1 MDARIDKVVER
12 VHAVTDSADA
22 AFLKAIGE
30 RVRQARARKN
40 ITRKSLAVQSGVS
53 ARYLANLE
61 SGQGNVSVLLLR
73 HVGAALN
80 LSPDELLR
88 DRDDEPAELE
98 TIQQL
103 LRSMT
108 PQRLAK
114 ASDLLLRNFRDQP
127 TERSKRIA
135 LIGLRGAG
143 KTTLGHKLAQNLK
156 RPFIELDREIE
167 REAGTSLS
175 EIFLLYGQQGY
186 RRYER
191 RCLENLLESQEACV
205 IATGGSIVSERAT
218 FQLLLATCF
227 TVWLKAL
234 PEEHMAR
241 VIAQGD
247 TRPME
252 GNTQAMDDLR
262 RILKSRAGLYE
273 QADAIVDTAGKSVSN
288 SLNDV
293 SQTIPIPEQMKSS

>member
-1 MDARIDKVVER
+1 MGARVNKSVARIHTE
-12 VHAVTDSADA
+12 HDSADA
-22 AFLKAIGE
+22 AFLKTIGE
-30 RVRQARARKN
+30 RVRQARARSG
-40 ITRKSLAVQSGVS
+40 ITRKLLAEHSGVS
-53 ARYLANLE
+53 ERYLANLE

-73 HVGAALN
+73 QVSAALN

-88 DRDDEPAELE
+88 DRDDEPAELG
-98 TIQQL
+98 TIRHL
-103 LRSMT
+103 LRGMT
-108 PQRLAK
+108 PQRLAR
-114 ASDLLLRNFRDQP
+114 ARDLLLRDFRDHP
-127 TERSKRIA
+127 GERSKRIA
-135 LIGLRGAG
+135 FIGLRGAG
-143 KTTLGHKLAQNLK
+143 KTTLGRRLAQILK

-191 RCLENLLESQEACV
+191 RCLENLLDRQEACV

-218 FQLLLATCF
+218 YGLLLSTCF

-252 GNTQAMDDLR
+252 GNEQAMDDLR
-262 RILKSRAGLYE
+262 RILNNRVGLYG
-273 QADAIVDTAGKSVSN
+273 QADAVVNTAGKSVTESV
-288 SLNDV
+288 NDV
-293 SQTIPIPEQMKSS
+293 RQTIPKPEQTK

>member
-1 MDARIDKVVER
+1 MGARANRSVVQIHAEHESTDA
-12 VHAVTDSADA
+12 T
-22 AFLKAIGE
+22 FLKAIGE
-30 RVRQARARKN
+30 RVRQARARRN
-40 ITRKSLAVQSGVS
+40 ITRKSLAEHSGVS
-53 ARYLANLE
+53 ERYLANLE

-73 HVGAALN
+73 QVGTALN

-88 DRDDEPAELE
+88 DKDDGPADLA

-103 LRSMT
+103 LRGMT
-108 PQRLAK
+108 PQRIAR
-114 ASDLLLRNFRDQP
+114 ARDLLLRDFRDQP
-127 TERSKRIA
+127 GERSARIA

-143 KTTLGHKLAQNLK
+143 KTTLGHRLAQNLK

-191 RCLENLLESQEACV
+191 RCLESLLDGREDCV

-218 FQLLLATCF
+218 YELLLSTCF
-227 TVWLKAL
+227 TVWLRTL

-252 GNTQAMDDLR
+252 GNAQAMDDLR
-262 RILKSRAGLYE
+262 RILHSRVGLYG
-273 QADAIVDTAGKSVSN
+273 QADAVVDTTGKSVTE

-293 SQTIPIPEQMKSS
+293 GRTIPKPEETK